1 MTAPSNL
8 PTLYRNHQILVWVED
23 EVTRTYLREVWQDS
37 NIGLLIAG
45 GHENIHA
52 VVKSARAQGFLHVFG
67 FRDRDFGGTN
77 RPKWQDDPEGVLTSE
92 VFEVENLALDSQAMF
107 ACQLNSSKM
116 TAEQI
121 SARLRELA
129 SKRCWWMSCR
139 HAITDVRNA
148 ITDKFV
154 EHPKLGKVTTQ
165 AEAEEVIFASK
176 WWTATLPV
184 IGASTTAACV
194 RTNLAQHHAR
204 YSALLASGEW
214 QAHFS
219 GKELLQEVVTA
230 VWTKG
235 RPKGEH
241 SDSVHLDFIR
251 SIGEAQRLH
260 NRIPGELQALRAVL
274 RTRVRLPPQQPEVA
288 DLDELVTDP
297 PTVPRSPA
305 IPDQT

>member
-1 MTAPSNL
+1 VTAPSNL

-165 AEAEEVIFASK
+165 AEAEESHLCEQVVDCNPARHRSINDR
-176 WWTATLPV
+176 
-184 IGASTTAACV
+184 CV
-194 RTNLAQHHAR
+194 RTDEPSAAPCKVFSAAR
-204 YSALLASGEW
+204 KWRVASTLFREG
-214 QAHFS
+214 AAPRGGH
-219 GKELLQEVVTA
+219 G
-230 VWTKG
+230 
-235 RPKGEH
+235 
-241 SDSVHLDFIR
+241 SVDQGASQRRAFR
-251 SIGEAQRLH
+251 QRASRLH
-260 NRIPGELQALRAVL
+260 PLDWRGAAPAQQNPRRTPSASCRAKNSGRIAASSNLRL
-274 RTRVRLPPQQPEVA
+274 LSWTSWSLTHLPSPF
-288 DLDELVTDP
+288 
-297 PTVPRSPA
+297 PA